1 MPLHLEAARLWS
13 DLPVL
18 TGEDIEVEQSG
29 GLMIAEDAAQ
39 VSLLEQKTEIER
51 AWGLDIKVID
61 RAMIEHI
68 APYLS
73 PRVLAAARCPIE
85 GRRMPVPLHQRW
97 PVPLCIRV
105 RISARAVRSWAFL
118 VKAVGGVWIYRIEPV
133 GRRTR

>member
-1 MPLHLEAARLWS
+1 MIERGLDAARKAAEAMPLHLEAARLWS

-73 PRVLAAARCPIE
+73 PRVLAAARCPDR
-85 GRRMPVPLHQRW
+85 GKGGCPYRCTSDGPCR
-97 PVPLCIRV
+97 
-105 RISARAVRSWAFL
+105 SAYGCGYPHAL
-118 VKAVGGVWIYRIEPV
+118 
-133 GRRTR
+133 